1 MTDNKKKLMTD
12 PMIILQTPGD
22 LDKAPV
28 GSIVCKRTVPCETLV
43 VGIDTRETLVE
54 ALPLRVL
61 RWGRFQYPTGF
72 DDVAL
77 PTLAD
82 MTTEKREKCMFMQ
95 AVDRGGKLCT
105 ILYAFLSGVSVF
117 YKDGTKGAWGL
128 DSVIPRPDLPKLEW
142 PSCEPE
148 PEFRVGKLLET
159 HEDFENAPIGTVA
172 IDTDGDILFKA
183 NDDKWKPAGTA
194 IKSKYDKGIRLWCRL
209 PAKIITILGEQE

>member
-1 MTDNKKKLMTD
+1 MTEPMTL
-12 PMIILQTPGD
+12 LQTPGD

-28 GSIVCKRTVPCETLV
+28 GSIVCKRTVPYETLV
-43 VGIDTRETLVE
+43 VGIDTHETLVE

-82 MTTEKREKCMFMQ
+82 MTTEEREKCMFMQ

-105 ILYAFLSGVSVF
+105 ILYAFPSGVSVF

-142 PSCEPE
+142 PSSEPE
-148 PEFRVGKLLET
+148 PEFSVGKKLET

-172 IDTDGDILFKA
+172 IDADGDIMHKK
-183 NDDKWKPAGTA
+183 NDDEWRFPGASTVMG
-194 IKSKYDKGIRLWCRL
+194 DKGILLWCSL
-209 PAKIITILGEQE
+209 PSKIIAVIGKQE